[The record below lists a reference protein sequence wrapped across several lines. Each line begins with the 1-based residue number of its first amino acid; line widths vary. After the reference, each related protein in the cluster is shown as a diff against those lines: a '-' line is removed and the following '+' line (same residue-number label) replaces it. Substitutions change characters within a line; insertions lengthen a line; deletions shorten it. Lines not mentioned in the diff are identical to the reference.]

1 MASEVFLCVGCMSA
15 SGLDN
20 LVFIDGIMNHSVY
33 LGILRD
39 NLKLLA
45 QNLDIVNNFIFYH
58 DNDPKHTALNVHL
71 WCLYNCTQILKTT
84 SQSPNLNPIEQI

>member
-58 DNDPKHTALNVHL
+58 DNDPEHTALNVRHGVSIIVLKIWKYHL
-71 WCLYNCTQILKTT
+71 SHQI
-84 SQSPNLNPIEQI
+84 